1 MAQEFSVLFLF
12 ITLNVSNFKLIL
24 NKKVKKINY
33 PILYFI
39 RFHSLHIDTFNQLV
53 QLLSRA
59 QLFAIPWTAAHRA
72 SL

>member
-12 ITLNVSNFKLIL
+12 ITLNIPNFKLIL

-33 PILYFI
+33 TMLYVI
-39 RFHSLHIDTFNQLV
+39 RLHSLHMDTFNQSV
-53 QLLSRA
+53 QFSRSVM
-59 QLFAIPWTAAHRA
+59 PD

>member
-12 ITLNVSNFKLIL
+12 ITLNIPNFKLIL

-33 PILYFI
+33 TMLHVI
-39 RFHSLHIDTFNQLV
+39 RLHSLHMDTFNQSV
-53 QLLSRA
+53 QFSRSVM
-59 QLFAIPWTAAHRA
+59 PD